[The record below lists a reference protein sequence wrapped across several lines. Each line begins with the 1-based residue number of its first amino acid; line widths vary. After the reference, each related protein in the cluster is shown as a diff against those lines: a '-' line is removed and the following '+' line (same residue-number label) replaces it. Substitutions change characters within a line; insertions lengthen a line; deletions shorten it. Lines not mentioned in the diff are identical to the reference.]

1 MSKYNI
7 NKEYGLL
14 RYVKLPFSKFIIF
27 LSSIILTN
35 KTISLLNSKEL
46 SIKKVKINT
55 SDNKKIPLYILEPRN
70 KKTDKLIIYYHGG
83 GFVFKG
89 SPKHHF
95 LCKKFALDTNSKVI
109 FVDYRVAPKY
119 KYPTPINDSIDAY
132 KWVINNT
139 EILNI
144 DPNKIIVY
152 GTSAGGCLA
161 VEVILKAK
169 EEKLKLPALQ
179 MLIYPALDKRMITES
194 MQKYQ
199 DTPILNAK
207 FTKKMWKYYLNNN
220 EYISPNERDD
230 YKNFPPTYIEVA
242 EFDCLHDEGVELSKK
257 LQAENIPV
265 ELNEIK
271 EVMHAFEFKNT
282 KITQKALKRRIE
294 IINEIKI

>member
-14 RYVKLPFSKFIIF
+14 RYIRPPFNKFIIF
-27 LSSIILTN
+27 LSSIILSN
-35 KTISLLNSKEL
+35 KTIRLLNSKNL
-46 SIKKVKINT
+46 SVKKIKINT
-55 SDNKKIPLYILEPRN
+55 SDNKKIPLYILEPKL

-89 SPKHHF
+89 STKHHF
-95 LCKKFALDTNSKVI
+95 LCKKFALETNSKVI

-132 KWVINNT
+132 KWIIKNT
-139 EILNI
+139 EFLNI

-161 VEVILKAK
+161 VETILNAK
-169 EEKLKLPALQ
+169 EELLKLPALQ

-199 DTPILNAK
+199 DTPIWNAK
-207 FTKKMWKYYLNNN
+207 LNKKMWNYYLGNNK
-220 EYISPNERDD
+220 YLSPNERND
-230 YKNFPPTYIEVA
+230 YKDFPPTYIEVA
-242 EFDCLHDEGVELSKK
+242 EFDCLHDEGVELAKK
-257 LQAENIPV
+257 LQAEKIPV

-282 KITQKALKRRIE
+282 KITKKALQKRIE
-294 IINEIKI
+294 IIKNIKL